1 VRPKNFLKKTTS
13 HNELPI
19 IQKSYDLILWYV
31 PLLNKLPRDHKFGL
45 GQRIVDNLYRL
56 LEELIAARYAKE
68 KLSRLESLNAVLDV
82 LRHQTRLLKDFGLIE
97 TKRYEF
103 ASKSLNAIG
112 TDLGGWIVQQQRK
125 TDETTRKPL
134 E

>member
-1 VRPKNFLKKTTS
+1 MKKITA

-19 IQKSYDLILWYV
+19 IQKTYDLILWYV

-45 GQRIVDNLYRL
+45 GQRVIETLYRL
-56 LEELIAARYAKE
+56 LEELIAARYAKD

-103 ASKSLNAIG
+103 ASKSLNVIG
-112 TDLGGWIVQQQRK
+112 TDLGGWIVQQERK
-125 TDETTRKPL
+125 TDETTR
-134 E
+134 